1 MFLNDLNVSNKAKR
15 KPYQR
20 SESNKEPFTV
30 NQDKL
35 MFS

>member
-15 KPYQR
+15 KPYQQ
-20 SESNKEPFTV
+20 SEGNKEPFTV
-30 NQDKL
+30 DYDKL